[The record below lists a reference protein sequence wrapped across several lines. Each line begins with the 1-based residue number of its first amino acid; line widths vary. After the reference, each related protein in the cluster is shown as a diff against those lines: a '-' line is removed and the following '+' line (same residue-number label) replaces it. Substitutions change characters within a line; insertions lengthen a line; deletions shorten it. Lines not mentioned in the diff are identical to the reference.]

1 MKRFHTMELFG
12 STEIKIT
19 KDENC
24 ENVPYLKITEVISV
38 HCNNVNKSYQQH
50 SAVLHTFVPNKSF
63 GQLLQIS
70 SSTSVF
76 KDI

>member
-1 MKRFHTMELFG
+1 MELFG

-63 GQLLQIS
+63 G
-70 SSTSVF
+70 
-76 KDI
+76 

>member
-1 MKRFHTMELFG
+1 MELFG

-63 GQLLQIS
+63 GITLIVS
-70 SSTSVF
+70 
-76 KDI
+76 KAIC